1 MYSIFKEEM
10 MLDEATLE
18 RRLAILEQEVADLK
32 RKSNSNSISG
42 NWLDKLIGSIS
53 DESAFL
59 KALEYGRT
67 FRDTDKPMDEGYEQ
81 G

>member
-1 MYSIFKEEM
+1 
-10 MLDEATLE
+10 MLDEAILE

-32 RKSNSNSISG
+32 RKSESNSIAG

-59 KALEYGRT
+59 EALEYGRA
-67 FRDTDKPMDEGYEQ
+67 FRQADKPS
-81 G
+81 